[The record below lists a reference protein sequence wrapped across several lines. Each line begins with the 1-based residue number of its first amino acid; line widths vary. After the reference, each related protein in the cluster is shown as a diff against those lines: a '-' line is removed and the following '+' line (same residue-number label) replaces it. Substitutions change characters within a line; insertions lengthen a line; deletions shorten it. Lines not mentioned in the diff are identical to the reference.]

1 MMLPSCIFF
10 KSDGLSLNS
19 WGDISAGIKEIV
31 FPVLPITALT
41 RELIGCIVVITPLV
55 SEAMALNCV
64 NKIVVNIINSLAI
77 LNL

>member
-1 MMLPSCIFF
+1 MLPSCIFF

-31 FPVLPITALT
+31 FPVLPMTALT
-41 RELIGCIVVITPLV
+41 RELIGCIVVIIPLV
-55 SEAMALNCV
+55 SEAMALNCT

-77 LNL
+77 INL